1 MSARGCAL
9 LRLTTTEHVDT
20 PIRPGPVRA
29 GVASITCLLRSLPLF
44 FCATPQT
51 PLRVLCIVALDTIHV
66 IRHSQ
71 PLSRHERKQLAT
83 FLDFQAWTNAAW
95 DRKPLCVSEYQ
106 ALQHR
111 LETAGLGSWI
121 IEYLTRLR
129 ELETR
134 RPSVGGDR
142 RHFNDVRSYREA
154 VVRLSLA
161 TIAGIAMNATCL
173 DEGIRA
179 THGDR
184 DTTTLFR
191 IAMQCQIIDDVVDY
205 RKDLCA
211 GLPSFLTASAS
222 LSQALALTVEASRSY
237 ASGEN
242 NDLFPLRVALSV
254 VSATTKIVAG
264 VARTLYGVGMH

>member
-1 MSARGCAL
+1 M
-9 LRLTTTEHVDT
+9 
-20 PIRPGPVRA
+20 
-29 GVASITCLLRSLPLF
+29 
-44 FCATPQT
+44 
-51 PLRVLCIVALDTIHV
+51 LCIVALDTIHV

-71 PLSRHERKQLAT
+71 PLSRHKRKQLAT

-184 DTTTLFR
+184 DITTLFR

-205 RKDLCA
+205 RKDLGA
-211 GLPSFLTASAS
+211 GLPSFLTASTS
-222 LSQALALTVEASRSY
+222 LSQALALTVAASRSY
-237 ASGEN
+237 ASGESGGAAFLGVSEVEGRRPERSESD
-242 NDLFPLRVALSV
+242 DLFPLRVGLYV
-254 VSATTKIVAG
+254 VSAATTIVAG
-264 VARTLYGVGMH
+264 VARTLHGVGMR